1 MHSFFT
7 CCPEGSRNPR
17 QEERMGVE
25 QGYLSIKV
33 GATETVSGLARRA
46 RKRERGGGGRRGGDK
61 E

>member
-33 GATETVSGLARRA
+33 GATERDCFRAGEKGQEEGKRWGRKERR
-46 RKRERGGGGRRGGDK
+46 
-61 E
+61 